1 MKKYYVYIMTNNSGT
16 LYIGMTNDLRKRIAQ
31 HKEMHNQGFTQR
43 YKITKLIYF
52 EEFDDVRY
60 AIERETRLKTWSR
73 KKKVDLIA
81 TMNPNWEE
89 IDAM

>member
-1 MKKYYVYIMTNNSGT
+1 MTNNSKT
-16 LYIGMTNDLRKRIAQ
+16 LYIGMTNDIRKRVAQ
-31 HKEMHNQGFTQR
+31 HKEMTIEGFTKR

-89 IDAM
+89 IDTM

>member
-1 MKKYYVYIMTNNSGT
+1 
-16 LYIGMTNDLRKRIAQ
+16 MTNDIRKRVAQ
-31 HKEMHNQGFTQR
+31 HKEMTIEGFTKR

-52 EEFDDVRY
+52 EESDDGRY

-89 IDAM
+89 IDTM